1 MHRTR
6 EPSPG
11 FTLIELMVALLVL
24 LTLAAIAV
32 PSFRD
37 FFERGKV
44 RGAAEDLV
52 STISQAR
59 AEAVKRDIDVS
70 IAFAGG
76 GTSWCM
82 GGMSP
87 NPPTGG
93 ARAAAAQACNCDDD
107 TPIAC
112 TIGGEPYKVLS
123 STHPEIAISGLPG
136 TMIFDSNLGTL
147 SNLAAPEVTLTSPTG
162 KYDVRVEV
170 NALGQ
175 ARACTPD
182 GKPTMSSLPA
192 CAP

>member
-1 MHRTR
+1 MHRTT

-44 RGAAEDLV
+44 RGAADDLV

-59 AEAVKRDIDVS
+59 AEAVKRDLDVS
-70 IAFAGG
+70 IAFAGS
-76 GTSWCM
+76 GTSWCV

-87 NPPTGG
+87 SAPINGL
-93 ARAAAAQACNCDDD
+93 RATVAQACNCDDD

-112 TIGGEPYKVLS
+112 TISGEPYKVLS
-123 STHPEIAISGLPG
+123 SAHPEVAISDLPD

-147 SNLAAPEVTLTSPTG
+147 QDLATPSVTLTSPTG
-162 KYDVRVEV
+162 KYDVRVEI

-182 GKPTMSSLPA
+182 GKPTMSSLPR
-192 CAP
+192 CES